1 MADSFYWH
9 DYETWGAVPAK
20 DRPCQFAGLR
30 TDIDLNPVGEPLV
43 LFCRPADDLLP
54 QPDACLVT
62 GITPQRAAREGIPEA
77 EFARAVQR
85 ELAVP
90 GTCGVG
96 YNSIRFDDEVT
107 RYLFYRNCLDPYAH
121 AFRNGNSRWDL
132 IDALRLAHALR
143 PDGIQWPEREPGV
156 ASFKLEHLTA
166 ANGIPHA
173 GAHEAL
179 ADVHATIAMARLL
192 KQVQP
197 RLFAYLLTLR
207 DAGNVR
213 KLLDSGEPVLHVS
226 QRYPAAQGCIAPVGV
241 IGAHPD
247 NAKQVFCFD
256 LRHDPGLLVD
266 LSVDDI
272 RERLFTPSDQLP
284 DGIERIP
291 VKGLKVNAA
300 PVLAPMATLGVAAAE
315 RWDIDPQRVIAHA
328 ERLAACKEQ
337 IAAKLQQVYRDRTH
351 LLPADPDLMLYG
363 GGFFSDGDRRQMEQL
378 HALSPLELAAAHPRF
393 DDARLPTLLFRMR
406 ARSWPET
413 LTAAEREDW
422 DAWRFERLTD
432 PDAGGSITID
442 GFEQR
447 IAELR
452 RALAAEPA
460 PEQEPAPERES
471 EPGSDRAH
479 LRLLA
484 ELEQWAEQIMDA
496 T

>member
-20 DRPCQFAGLR
+20 DRPCQFAGQR
-30 TDIDLNPVGEPLV
+30 TDADLNPIADPLV

-77 EFARAVQR
+77 EFARALQR
-85 ELAVP
+85 QLALP

-166 ANGIPHA
+166 ANGIPHS
-173 GAHEAL
+173 GAHDAL
-179 ADVHATIAMARLL
+179 ADVQATIALARLL
-192 KQVQP
+192 KQAQP

-207 DAGNVR
+207 DAGKVR
-213 KLLDSGEPVLHVS
+213 ELLAAGGPVLHVS
-226 QRYPAAQGCIAPVGV
+226 QRYPAAQGCLAPVGV
-241 IGAHPD
+241 IGTHPD
-247 NAKQVFCFD
+247 NAKQLFCFD
-256 LRHDPGLLVD
+256 LRHDPGSLLD
-266 LSVDDI
+266 LSLDDI

-284 DGIERIP
+284 DGVERIP
-291 VKGLKVNAA
+291 VKGLKVNAS
-300 PVLAPMATLGVAAAE
+300 PVLAPLATLGAAAAE
-315 RWDIDPQRVIAHA
+315 RWDIDRQQVLANA
-328 ERLAACKEQ
+328 ARLAECRDG

-351 LLPADPDLMLYG
+351 PPQADPELALYG
-363 GGFFSDGDRRQMEQL
+363 GGFFSDRDRRRMDDLQ
-378 HALSPLELAAAHPRF
+378 ALSPAELAAANPRF

-406 ARSWPET
+406 ARSWPDT

-422 DAWRFERLTD
+422 DAWRLERLTD

-442 GFEQR
+442 AFEQR

-452 RALAAEPA
+452 EALVAEP
-460 PEQEPAPERES
+460 EPDEAR
-471 EPGSDRAH
+471 

-484 ELEQWAEQIMDA
+484 ELEQWAEQTMDA
-496 T
+496 A